1 MKHFQLAR
9 NTFVSPETVATRLLE
24 KLPPGLRATLMTFR
38 NQGAIDPG
46 IYLQFALVL
55 HRTESIFIAPP
66 TNRAT

>member
-24 KLPPGLRATLMTFR
+24 KLTPGPPRDSATFR

-46 IYLQFALVL
+46 VYLQFALVL